1 MIQARLRSLGLAF
14 VAALGLMA
22 LAASAAQAANEF
34 LLLHPGK
41 VFADEGVASETFEGA
56 LEERFR
62 IIIPEE
68 NQEGIE
74 IWCPVGSMSGT
85 VSPTLLHATISLA
98 ACAEYEVK
106 ELMQH
111 YWELKDGKD
120 TEPLECTLNGINM
133 LFMKVKAVPVLHEKM
148 TYLLWVPLE
157 AGSPFATLNFSGAFC
172 PLPPKKDLTGS
183 VVSTI
188 IQLNVVAQLFGFE
201 GQLTLLFQGVGLP
214 GDKLMY
220 NGQEVYFQTAFHEL
234 KLTGPYK
241 NQAWGAH

>member
-1 MIQARLRSLGLAF
+1 MTQTRLRTLGVAL
-14 VAALGLMA
+14 VAALGLIA

-41 VFADEGVASETFEGA
+41 LFAEEGVASETFEGA

-74 IWCPVGSMSGT
+74 IWCPVGAMLGT
-85 VSPTLLHATISLA
+85 VYPTLLHATISLA
-98 ACAEYEVK
+98 GCAEYEVK

-111 YWELKDGKD
+111 YWELKDGD
-120 TEPLECTLNGINM
+120 ETEPLECTLNGINM

-157 AGSPFATLNFSGAFC
+157 AGAPFETLKFSGAFC
-172 PLPPKKDLTGS
+172 PLPAEEYLTGS

-188 IQLNVVAQLFGFE
+188 IQLNVVAQLFGFD
-201 GQLTLLFQGVGLP
+201 GQLTLLFQGKGLP

-220 NGQEVYFQTAFHEL
+220 NGQEVYFQTAFDEL
-234 KLTGPYK
+234 KLTGAKAGTP
-241 NQAWGAH
+241 WGAH

>member
-1 MIQARLRSLGLAF
+1 MTQARLRTLGLAF
-14 VAALGLMA
+14 VASLGLMA

-41 VFADEGVASETFEGA
+41 LFAEEGVASETFEGA

-74 IWCPVGSMSGT
+74 IWCPVGAMSGT
-85 VSPTLLHATISLA
+85 VYPTLLHANISLA
-98 ACAEYEVK
+98 GCAEYEVK

-120 TEPLECTLNGINM
+120 TEPLECTLNSLNM

-157 AGSPFATLNFSGAFC
+157 AGAPFETLKFSGAFC
-172 PLPPKKDLTGS
+172 PLPPEQDLTGS

-188 IQLNVVAQLFGFE
+188 IQLNVVAQLFGFD
-201 GQLTLLFQGVGLP
+201 GQLTLLFQGKGLP

-220 NGQEVYFQTAFHEL
+220 NGQEVYFQTAFDEL
-234 KLTGPYK
+234 KLTGAK
-241 NQAWGAH
+241 AGEAWGAH